1 MVNFLLVGNAAREHA
16 IAEAILK
23 SKGIKLF
30 CFANALNPKIKE
42 LCIKSGGEY
51 TIGNIEDKAQVASW
65 AVEKKIDLAFPSPDA
80 VLAAAVVDELE
91 KNSIRCAAPTYQA
104 SKIEWD
110 KNFLRSLMKKYS
122 IRGYPVFKHFSTEDG
137 LDDFIDSLNGQV
149 AIKPCGLTGGK
160 GVKVVGFQLKDSKE
174 AKEYAREILNNKIGG
189 DLGVLVEEKL
199 EGEEFSLMAF
209 TDSKVVIPMPMVQ
222 DHKRAYEGDV
232 GPNTGGMGSYSHSS
246 FVLPFL
252 KKSDYI
258 QAVDILKKIIDALNK
273 ESILYRGII
282 YGGFIATKK
291 GVYCIE
297 TNSRFGDPEVMNV
310 LAVLKT
316 PLFDILDSISKQTLK
331 NKKLKWEKSAT
342 VVKYLVPNGYPEKPI
357 QPSPIQIEW
366 EKLKN
371 VELFFGSIDQKDG
384 VLYTSKSRAIAVLAK
399 AKTISQASLKI
410 EKVISA
416 IKGPL
421 WHRKDIGSKT
431 LLKKRFEHMKKIRK
445 N

>member
-91 KNSIRCAAPTYQA
+91 KNSILCAAPTSQA

-222 DHKRAYEGDV
+222 DHKRAYEG
-232 GPNTGGMGSYSHSS
+232 
-246 FVLPFL
+246 
-252 KKSDYI
+252 
-258 QAVDILKKIIDALNK
+258 
-273 ESILYRGII
+273 
-282 YGGFIATKK
+282 
-291 GVYCIE
+291 
-297 TNSRFGDPEVMNV
+297 
-310 LAVLKT
+310 
-316 PLFDILDSISKQTLK
+316 
-331 NKKLKWEKSAT
+331 
-342 VVKYLVPNGYPEKPI
+342 
-357 QPSPIQIEW
+357 
-366 EKLKN
+366 
-371 VELFFGSIDQKDG
+371 
-384 VLYTSKSRAIAVLAK
+384 
-399 AKTISQASLKI
+399 
-410 EKVISA
+410 
-416 IKGPL
+416 
-421 WHRKDIGSKT
+421 
-431 LLKKRFEHMKKIRK
+431 
-445 N
+445 